1 MLSDEA
7 FRVFLQRYTLP
18 VGADNRMVAE
28 AVRERAGREFSAFVT
43 SLFIHHHH
51 VCVKKSIRVNY

>member
-18 VGADNRMVAE
+18 VGADNPMVAE
-28 AVRERAGREFSAFVT
+28 AVRERAGREFNAFVT
-43 SLFIHHHH
+43 SLFIHHH
-51 VCVKKSIRVNY
+51 VCVKQSIRVNY